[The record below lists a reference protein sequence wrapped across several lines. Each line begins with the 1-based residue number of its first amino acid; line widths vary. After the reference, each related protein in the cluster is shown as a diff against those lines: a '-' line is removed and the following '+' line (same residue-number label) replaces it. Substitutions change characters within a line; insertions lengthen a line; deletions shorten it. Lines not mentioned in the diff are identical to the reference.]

1 MAVDRVGAYRANTTL
16 ERCFS
21 IMIQPCLVEVGIGRV
36 SNQTRETLTL
46 ASFRRKK
53 RKKQEPWVPRGVKHK
68 LSWLQPEDSRVN
80 GQDEPASVE
89 LRVASGT
96 DISKRQQLPV
106 SWWLWTAWMLMMAR
120 LLILESYSLSNRT
133 STPVT
138 TLWSLVLPSS
148 ERWSPSELRR
158 RAEGWLLRNDQTF
171 NEHGWSVT
179 QWGEVT
185 RHPRFFSIVIV
196 VGTVGKLFPRLD
208 ATIKTPWKSRM
219 LPRRAAPSW
228 RIFSGSQMHLL

>member
-1 MAVDRVGAYRANTTL
+1 MEVMAVDRVGAYRANMTL

-21 IMIQPCLVEVGIGRV
+21 TMIQPCVVEVGIGRV

-53 RKKQEPWVPRGVKHK
+53 RKKQEPWIPRGVKHK

-89 LRVASGT
+89 LRVASST
-96 DISKRQQLPV
+96 DISTRQQLQV
-106 SWWLWTAWMLMMAR
+106 SWWLWTAWMLMMAH
-120 LLILESYSLSNRT
+120 LLISESYSLSNRT

-158 RAEGWLLRNDQTF
+158 RAEGWL
-171 NEHGWSVT
+171 
-179 QWGEVT
+179 
-185 RHPRFFSIVIV
+185 P
-196 VGTVGKLFPRLD
+196 
-208 ATIKTPWKSRM
+208 
-219 LPRRAAPSW
+219 
-228 RIFSGSQMHLL
+228 